1 MATAY
6 IKWVAIVGVGG
17 ESQLQAPL
25 VDLNEPGLVGWRSFL
40 EAYFRIMRI
49 LETELAAERG
59 LGLPEYVALFH
70 LYTAADQLMRMSDLA
85 DLAFLSRSGMTRVID
100 RLERGGYVVRKPSPG
115 DQRRK
120 LAALTPKGQE
130 LLREAFPVHHRGL
143 EIHVMSRLSNKE
155 WETLCALMDRL
166 G

>member
-1 MATAY
+1 VATIEDA
-6 IKWVAIVGVGG
+6 G
-17 ESQLQAPL
+17 EEQLEDPL
-25 VDLNEPGLVGWRSFL
+25 VDLDEPGLAGWRSFL
-40 EAYFRIMRI
+40 EAYFRIIRT

-70 LYTAADQLMRMSDLA
+70 LYTSADQYMRMSDLA
-85 DLAFLSRSGMTRVID
+85 DVAFMSRSGMTRVVD

-120 LAALTPKGQE
+120 LAVLTPEGQQ
-130 LLREAFPVHHRGL
+130 LLRLAFPVHHRGL
-143 EIHVMSRLSNKE
+143 QVYVMNRLSSAE
-155 WETLCALMDRL
+155 WETLRALMDRL